1 MCHDP
6 VLDTAFRSHK
16 NIGLAKAPNRFRL
29 CRPPW
34 SENQTCQ
41 SREPGHGQQ
50 PAWSYRR
57 GSTRTTRRHSKTWC
71 DPHRNADR
79 TGNLG
84 KLEAGRAK
92 HMVTHILRRFTVKPI
107 LFALPRTNK
116 FGLEN

>member
-6 VLDTAFRSHK
+6 VLDHAFRSHK

-29 CRPPW
+29 GRPPW

-92 HMVTHILRRFTVKPI
+92 HMVTRHAHSEKIHRETYTF
-107 LFALPRTNK
+107 RTSPY
-116 FGLEN
+116 